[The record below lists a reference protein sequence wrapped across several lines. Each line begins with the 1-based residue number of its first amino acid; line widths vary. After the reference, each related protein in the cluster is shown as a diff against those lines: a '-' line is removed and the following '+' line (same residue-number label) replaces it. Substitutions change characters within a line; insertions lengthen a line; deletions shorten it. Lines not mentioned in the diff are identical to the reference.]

1 MPSWTDSLKSSQ
13 GFVRGISPHRD
24 TNSGYIKY
32 DDPPQRISSW
42 RKTLDEAGA
51 GLLKGMSYKK
61 EKKVNKSD
69 IRILVYS
76 CSSCAYRRPKH
87 G

>member
-1 MPSWTDSLKSSQ
+1 MPGWTDSLKSGQ
-13 GFVRGISPHRD
+13 GFVRGISPLRD
-24 TNSGYIKY
+24 ANSGYIKY
-32 DDPPQRISSW
+32 NDPTQRVSSW

-69 IRILVYS
+69 IRILVLFALKLCLS
-76 CSSCAYRRPKH
+76 
-87 G
+87 